1 MQLLG
6 IGLNGHIGF
15 NEPGESFEK
24 TTHCVELTQS
34 TIDANSRLFHE
45 GRKVPEK
52 AFSMGIKSIMQS
64 KRILLIANG
73 EKKAQIVKDA
83 FFGPVTSKIPASIYS
98 YITILR

>member
-1 MQLLG
+1 MAIDDDTECERYENVIKSVGGIDMQLLG

-45 GRKVPEK
+45 GEK
-52 AFSMGIKSIMQS
+52 TFLK
-64 KRILLIANG
+64 KR
-73 EKKAQIVKDA
+73 
-83 FFGPVTSKIPASIYS
+83 FFYGY
-98 YITILR
+98 